1 MRAYTCIAILFA
13 IIAIIAGFFGFMFM
27 IATEGN
33 IAANQ
38 MTAIMLFGA
47 TGVSIIIAIILGY
60 FGQREPQRVVVEAH
74 IDLPRDFDVSQ
85 VTCPKCGG
93 TPSRDD
99 IAYDRGTG
107 AITLTCPFCNTVSQ
121 LVEDVKW

>member
-27 IATEGN
+27 IATVGN

-60 FGQREPQRVVVEAH
+60 LGQREPQRVVVEAH
-74 IDLPRDFDVSQ
+74 VDLPRDFDVSQ

>member
-1 MRAYTCIAILFA
+1 MRAFTCIAILFA

-27 IATEGN
+27 IATVGN

-60 FGQREPQRVVVEAH
+60 LGQREPERIVVEAH
-74 IDLPRDFDVSQ
+74 VDLPRDFDVTQIS
-85 VTCPKCGG
+85 CPNCGG

-99 IAYDRGTG
+99 LVFDRQTG
-107 AITLTCPFCNTVSQ
+107 AITLTCPFCKKVSQ

>member
-1 MRAYTCIAILFA
+1 
-13 IIAIIAGFFGFMFM
+13 MFM